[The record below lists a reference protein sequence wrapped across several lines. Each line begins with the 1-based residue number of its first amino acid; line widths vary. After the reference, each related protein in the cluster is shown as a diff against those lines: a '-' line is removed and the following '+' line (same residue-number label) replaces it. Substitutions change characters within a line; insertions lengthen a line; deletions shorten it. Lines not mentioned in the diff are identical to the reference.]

1 LPISRL
7 SLTKLKQI
15 NDPEAEE
22 WMSRQK
28 ETLKILFEYME
39 TIKTVK
45 KKIKTKYA
53 EVRFSLIVF

>member
-1 LPISRL
+1 MPISRL

>member
-1 LPISRL
+1 
-7 SLTKLKQI
+7 
-15 NDPEAEE
+15 
-22 WMSRQK
+22 MSRQK